1 MSLLVRLIV
10 LMKNYIVNVQTKIK
24 FKNHTV
30 KPESMILTPQNA
42 PEWTKDRQRL
52 WNEVDKVEKK
62 NAKTNNPILAKEVL
76 LSLPN
81 DFDREVQTELTKDFI
96 KVSL

>member
-1 MSLLVRLIV
+1 MERGYFNIDFQ
-10 LMKNYIVNVQTKIK
+10 NINRADRNVTACASYRSDEELYSERTDEKIK

-52 WNEVDKVEKK
+52 WN
-62 NAKTNNPILAKEVL
+62 
-76 LSLPN
+76 
-81 DFDREVQTELTKDFI
+81 
-96 KVSL
+96 